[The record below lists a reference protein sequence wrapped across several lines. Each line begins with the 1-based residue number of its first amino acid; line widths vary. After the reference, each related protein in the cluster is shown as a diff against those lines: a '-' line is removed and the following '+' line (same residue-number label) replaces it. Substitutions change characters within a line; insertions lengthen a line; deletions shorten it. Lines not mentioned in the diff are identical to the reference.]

1 MGLIE
6 GAQITKAI
14 HRQILGLIAGMPQ
27 VAVLRAGSGRPDGWR
42 ALRLAAIKRVLCAR
56 RSSRR
61 TFPRGSPI
69 IGPFML
75 CVAKRYLAS
84 KSQVE
89 LEWPL
94 AERSNIGYVLRV
106 GELSVRHY
114 LLNKEPPTASAWRT
128 LPSCSS
134 GQRHSGIASRRISAA
149 RKFAARHGCRAR
161 SRRAASKGFP

>member
-27 VAVLRAGSGRPDGWR
+27 VAVLRAGSGRRDGWR

-114 LLNKEPPTASAWRT
+114 LLNKDPPHSIRLANTPELFKRAKAERHSLAQD
-128 LPSCSS
+128 LGCPEICSS
-134 GQRHSGIASRRISAA
+134 TRVSCPKPAC
-149 RKFAARHGCRAR
+149 RK
-161 SRRAASKGFP
+161 